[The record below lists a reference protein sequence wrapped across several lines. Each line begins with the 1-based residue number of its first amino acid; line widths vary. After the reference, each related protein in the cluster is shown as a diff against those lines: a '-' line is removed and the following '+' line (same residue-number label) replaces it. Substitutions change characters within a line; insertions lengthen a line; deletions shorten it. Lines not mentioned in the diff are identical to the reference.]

1 MAPYHPFFP
10 YERHVMIEAGKTV
23 KVHYKGTLNDGTVFD
38 SSEGRDPIE
47 FEMGAGT
54 VIAGFETA
62 VAEME
67 IDETKSVTI
76 PSAEAY
82 GEFNQ
87 EMVGLVPRASLP
99 EDIKPEVGMILS
111 MQSPDGEMPVRIVEM
126 DDENLTLDA
135 NHPLAGQDLT
145 FELTLVEVS

>member
-1 MAPYHPFFP
+1 
-10 YERHVMIEAGKTV
+10 MIEAGKTV
-23 KVHYKGTLNDGTVFD
+23 KVHYKGTLNDGTIFD

-47 FEMGAGT
+47 FEIGTGT
-54 VIAGFETA
+54 VIPGFETA
-62 VAEME
+62 VGEMGV
-67 IDETKSVTI
+67 DETKSVTI

-82 GEFNQ
+82 GEINQ
-87 EMVGLVPRASLP
+87 DMVGLVPRSSLP
-99 EDIKPEVGMILS
+99 DDIEPEVGMVLS

-145 FELTLVEVS
+145 FELTLVEIV